1 MDLFDITTIL
11 IALAALFSYLN
22 HRYFHLP
29 NTVGLMLCGLLISGG
44 LIALGHFE
52 SGVQRGAADI
62 VERIDFDRILLHGM
76 LSFLLFAGALH
87 VNLNDLLQQRW
98 TILSLSTVGVLI
110 STFLVGGFT
119 WMILNLLNFQMPFIY
134 CVLFGALI
142 SPTDP
147 IAVLAILKTARAP
160 DSLTAK
166 ISGESLFNDGIGVV
180 IFIVLLE
187 IAGGNHEI
195 TPWGVA
201 LLFGKEALGGI
212 IFGLCAGLVAYWM
225 LKSVDN
231 YQVEILITLALA
243 TGGYTL
249 ADGLHISGPLAI
261 VVAGLLIGNHG
272 RAFAMSS
279 VTRERLDTFWELL
292 DEILN
297 AILFVLIGLE
307 MVVLTLMGRYLVAG
321 VIIIPLVLFA
331 RFVSVGIPIALLRM
345 KREFSPNA
353 VKILTWGGL
362 RGGISI
368 ALALSLPPGSNREM
382 ILAMTYLVVVFS
394 IVVQGLTIRKLADV
408 N

>member
-11 IALAALFSYLN
+11 IVLAALFSYLN

-44 LIALGHFE
+44 LITLGYFE

-119 WMILNLLNFQMPFIY
+119 WMILNLLSLQMPFIY
-134 CVLFGALI
+134 CALFGALI

-147 IAVLAILKTARAP
+147 IAVLAILKTAKAP

-180 IFIVLLE
+180 VFIVLLE

-212 IFGLCAGLVAYWM
+212 IFGFCVGLIAYWM

-272 RAFAMSS
+272 RALAMSS

-345 KREFSPNA
+345 KREFSPN
-353 VKILTWGGL
+353 VIKILTWGGL
-362 RGGISI
+362 RGGISV

-394 IVVQGLTIRKLADV
+394 IVVQGLTIRKLADA

>member
-212 IFGLCAGLVAYWM
+212 IFGFCVGLIAYWM

-307 MVVLTLMGRYLVAG
+307 MVVLTLMGRYLIAG
-321 VIIIPLVLFA
+321 AIIIPLVLFA

-345 KREFSPNA
+345 KREFSPN
-353 VKILTWGGL
+353 VIKILTWGGL

>member
-52 SGVQRGAADI
+52 SGVQREAADI

-212 IFGLCAGLVAYWM
+212 IFGFCVGLIAYWM

>member
-11 IALAALFSYLN
+11 ITLAALFSYLN

-119 WMILNLLNFQMPFIY
+119 WTILNLLNLQMSFIY

-147 IAVLAILKTARAP
+147 IAVLAILKTARAS

-180 IFIVLLE
+180 VFIVLLE

-212 IFGLCAGLVAYWM
+212 IFGFCVGLIAYWM

-272 RAFAMSS
+272 RALAMSS

-345 KREFSPNA
+345 KREFSPN
-353 VKILTWGGL
+353 VIKILTWGGL
-362 RGGISI
+362 RGGISV